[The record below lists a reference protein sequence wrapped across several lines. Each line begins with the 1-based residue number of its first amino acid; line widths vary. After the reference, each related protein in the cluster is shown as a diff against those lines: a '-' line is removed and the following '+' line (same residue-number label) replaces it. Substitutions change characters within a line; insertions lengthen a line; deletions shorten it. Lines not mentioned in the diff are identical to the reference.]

1 VNTLVAWCAFGG
13 SWLLVAGPVFQAAL
27 ELDDLS
33 FRREEVLEAL
43 AATPVD
49 PRPSAWWWLL
59 PPVGYVL
66 QRRHTRVARQAAIDA
81 MSREQVER
89 FVDFT
94 DKATGW
100 LFVACGAALLAVAE
114 TWALR
119 EHYRWPVAVFWV
131 LLVGMPALCAVNT
144 AARMER
150 SRSTLGA
157 KAPAAEPGGSAAE

>member
-1 VNTLVAWCAFGG
+1 VQTLVAWCAFAG

-27 ELDDLS
+27 ELDDVS
-33 FRREEVLEAL
+33 FKREEVLEAL
-43 AATPVD
+43 AGVQVI

-59 PPVGYVL
+59 PPVGYAL
-66 QRRHTRVARQAAIDA
+66 QRRHSRLARQAAIDA

-89 FVDFT
+89 FVDFS

-100 LFVACGAALLAVAE
+100 VFVACAAALLALAE

-119 EHYRWPVAVFWV
+119 EHSRWPVAVFWV
-131 LLVGMPALCAVNT
+131 LLVVMLALCALNT

-150 SRSTLGA
+150 SRSMLEQ
-157 KAPAAEPGGSAAE
+157 KAPAPE